1 MILRIHGRRRYLLCS
16 SFSVGAILPLLS
28 ILLLPSGIRIGLTFV
43 VVLISLALTGYI
55 SAYLGEAPKR
65 NAIVRN
71 MVVGMLT
78 MLVTY
83 SVGTL
88 VGI

>member
-1 MILRIHGRRRYLLCS
+1 M
-16 SFSVGAILPLLS
+16 
-28 ILLLPSGIRIGLTFV
+28 